1 MRAQLA
7 DLSEA
12 GLDSLMTTVE
22 NLKAVSNVL
31 ARSAPNVDVVVQRV
45 VQRRLQR
52 EQELAELQAHREK
65 ELAKLQAQHDE
76 KYKQFEEWKK
86 QQDAL
91 KEEEAKRPR
100 HLV

>member
-1 MRAQLA
+1 M
-7 DLSEA
+7 
-12 GLDSLMTTVE
+12 
-22 NLKAVSNVL
+22 
-31 ARSAPNVDVVVQRV
+31 